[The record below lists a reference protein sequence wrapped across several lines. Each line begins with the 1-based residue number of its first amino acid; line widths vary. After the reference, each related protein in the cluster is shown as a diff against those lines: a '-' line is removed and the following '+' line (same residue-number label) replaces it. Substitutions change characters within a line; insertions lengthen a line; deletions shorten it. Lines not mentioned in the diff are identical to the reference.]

1 MMKLSQFVLEINL
14 FIFLFIIG
22 ISFLVGLLSKRK
34 QLLQLNDKVY
44 DSEKETIKIN
54 SELLDQIEINLRL
67 NKEIEQLKG
76 ESASHHKL
84 DEKVKNIRLGKIG

>member
-14 FIFLFIIG
+14 FIFLFIVG

-44 DSEKETIKIN
+44 DSEKELMKVN
-54 SELLDQIEINLRL
+54 SELLGQIEINLQQK
-67 NKEIEQLKG
+67 KELEQLKI
-76 ESASHHKL
+76 ESTSDNEH